1 MRPGG
6 RTSLR
11 FLPFLIL
18 AGLLLAG
25 TAEALNV
32 PKLGGR
38 VNDYASILSPATV
51 SQLESVLKD
60 LETSDSTQ
68 IVVLTITS
76 LQGDS
81 LERFSLNVAEQWQI
95 GQSQEDNGALLLI
108 AVEDR
113 KIRIEVGYGLEGT
126 LTDLISGQ
134 IIRNIIT
141 PHFRR
146 GNFNQG
152 VIDGVGA
159 MIAAVKGEYQATAAT
174 SGTSSSGGQDIGGL
188 ITAMFFILFF
198 FGSMFRNNRIFAG
211 IIGGTATPVMGYF
224 LFGIT
229 GLALLGLILV
239 GGIGGLIASSM
250 AASSSGRQATGR
262 TGPFYIPTS
271 GGFGGSSG
279 GFGGFSGGGG
289 GFGGGGASGGW

>member
-1 MRPGG
+1 MRPGDWI
-6 RTSLR
+6 RLKC
-11 FLPFLIL
+11 FLLLLL

-25 TAEALNV
+25 ACPAREIPALS
-32 PKLGGR
+32 GR
-38 VNDYASILSPATV
+38 INDSASILSPATIA
-51 SQLESVLKD
+51 QLESVLEN

-68 IVVLTITS
+68 IVVLTVTS
-76 LQGDS
+76 LEGDS
-81 LERFSLNVAEQWQI
+81 LERFSLETVEQWKI
-95 GQSQEDNGALLLI
+95 GQAQMDNGALLLI

-113 KIRIEVGYGLEGT
+113 KIRIEVGYGLEGS
-126 LTDLISGQ
+126 LTDLVSGQ

-141 PHFRR
+141 PQFRR

-159 MIAAVKGEYQATAAT
+159 MIAAVQGEFQATTAT
-174 SGTSSSGGQDIGGL
+174 STSPSRGERDIGGL
-188 ITAMFFILFF
+188 MTAMFFILFF
-198 FGSMFRNNRIFAG
+198 FGSMFRNNRLFAG
-211 IIGGTATPVMGYF
+211 IIGGTVTPVMAFF

-229 GLALLGLILV
+229 GLALLGLVLIGGV
-239 GGIGGLIASSM
+239 GGLLASSM
-250 AASSSGRQATGR
+250 AASSHTRRTAGR
-262 TGPFYIPTS
+262 TGPLFIPTS